1 MIFYYLFLLLAPFQQ
16 HPKLGAVLFNVGF
29 VPVTLIKIVGLVMVA
44 SAMLAPSPTDAAPRM
59 PTKIPLLYGTFVIVP
74 IALTVLFGLPFPQ
87 ASASALFS
95 YGLLLVATRLL
106 VSTSDRIL
114 NVGRVLVFAEAFG
127 SLWLYKQQYI
137 LHELNPNGPSGD
149 SNYEA
154 LSIVMTIPLAL
165 YVLRTDPS
173 VFWRRLTAGCAAI
186 LTFAVFVSQSRG
198 GILALGVLMLLA
210 WLRAQHKLR
219 LVVVSLVGLSI
230 AAALAPSVTWQRF
243 HQIQINGNHWQTGA
257 ELSTRTRIE
266 LWRGGFHIIETHPFF
281 GIGLD
286 QFKSQ
291 VAYYNPN
298 LIPLARR
305 AFIAH
310 DTYIQVWAED
320 GIGILLVF
328 LAMIWLAASNCRLAE
343 RLGAERSGDLD
354 ELALAMRFG
363 LIAFLVGGLF
373 LSAQLVKTL
382 WMFVFLS
389 PNLREIVAANTNPA
403 QRSEPRVQRPQPR
416 VRTVSQGYR
425 TA

>member
-1 MIFYYLFLLLAPFQQ
+1 MTFYYLFLLLAPFQQ
-16 HPKLGAVLFNVGF
+16 HPKLGAVLFNVAF
-29 VPVTLIKIVGLVMVA
+29 VPVTLIKIVGLLMVA
-44 SAMLAPSPTDAAPRM
+44 SAVLAPNPKDAAPRM
-59 PTKIPLLYGTFVIVP
+59 PTAIPALYGVFVVVP
-74 IALTVLFGLPFPQ
+74 IVLTVMFGKPFPQ

-106 VSTSDRIL
+106 VSTPERMR

-173 VFWRRLTAGCAAI
+173 VLWRRLAAGCSAI
-186 LTFAVFVSQSRG
+186 LLFAVFISQSRG
-198 GILALGVLMLLA
+198 GIVALGVLMLLA
-210 WLRAQHKLR
+210 WLRTQHKLR
-219 LVVVSLVGLSI
+219 VLMLAAVGLSV

-243 HQIQINGNHWQTGA
+243 HQIQVSGSHWQTGA

-266 LWRGGFHIIETHPFF
+266 LWRGGIHIIETHPFF
-281 GIGLD
+281 GLGLD
-286 QFKSQ
+286 QFKTQ
-291 VAYYNPN
+291 VAFYNPN

-305 AFIAH
+305 TFIAH
-310 DTYIQVWAED
+310 DTYIQVWAEE
-320 GIGILLVF
+320 GVGILAVF
-328 LAMIWLAASNCRLAE
+328 LATIWLALKNCRFAE
-343 RLGAERSGDLD
+343 RVGGGSSNSLD
-354 ELALAMRFG
+354 ELGLAMRFG

-382 WMFVFLS
+382 WMFIFLS
-389 PNLREIVAANTNPA
+389 PNLREIVSANLTPVRRSGSTD
-403 QRSEPRVQRPQPR
+403 QRHQPKLK
-416 VRTVSQGYR
+416 TVSHGYR